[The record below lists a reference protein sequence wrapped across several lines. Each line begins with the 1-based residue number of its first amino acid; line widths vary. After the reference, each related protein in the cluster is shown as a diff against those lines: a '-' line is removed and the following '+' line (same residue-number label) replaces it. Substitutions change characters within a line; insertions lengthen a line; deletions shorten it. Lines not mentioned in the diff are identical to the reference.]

1 MDTNQEESSVLH
13 GSELLGSYSITHQRS
28 VLGHSIDRQRH
39 QENSS
44 TRQFT
49 GASSIAAN
57 SMLSSSSSRML
68 PYPQRLAQEPDQ
80 QGGVTNTQPIGIPF
94 RNDNGRQ
101 LAPLQSQQQQASG
114 LSSSQFGFQTQ
125 RNFESFSGPNP
136 ASTTSSYFSTSSAS
150 RFAPHTNEP
159 SSASSSYKSATA
171 TAPINNSSYH
181 SFSSVSGGGF
191 PTTSYSERHSSL
203 FARQNSSGAMF
214 NGQSFINSGSS
225 PPSYSAGDN
234 NNNNNNNSVST
245 SRGNI
250 SRINSESV
258 KPPTVRTSLLTSKL
272 HSNQNAASG
281 PSSMSLPYP
290 TMTSPRGNS
299 IGTSSSYTS
308 DPRNFT
314 TTVSSSNQSYQ
325 QPFLPH
331 PSSTTTNI
339 SRALTSGSSSNKSV
353 ASSTETLNRTS
364 DVLRTHLTPNNSDE
378 SSFSKSSELFQKEAK
393 VPTPG
398 TSPMSSNTHTSS
410 SEDVDMEDQHRH
422 NYDLYEDEILA
433 DSLQPHLN
441 IATHSTP
448 DLLVMLTALL
458 QKIIDAND
466 ALQPP
471 HYNFPSS
478 EDLSIGEN
486 GTINANALAFHG
498 RNIPAISLHAYL
510 SRILKYCPTT
520 NEVFISLLVYFDRIA
535 HRANNGE
542 LSSLSE
548 MAEDGRTPSESSSFF
563 L

>member
-1 MDTNQEESSVLH
+1 
-13 GSELLGSYSITHQRS
+13 
-28 VLGHSIDRQRH
+28 
-39 QENSS
+39 
-44 TRQFT
+44 
-49 GASSIAAN
+49 
-57 SMLSSSSSRML
+57 
-68 PYPQRLAQEPDQ
+68 
-80 QGGVTNTQPIGIPF
+80 
-94 RNDNGRQ
+94 
-101 LAPLQSQQQQASG
+101 
-114 LSSSQFGFQTQ
+114 
-125 RNFESFSGPNP
+125 
-136 ASTTSSYFSTSSAS
+136 
-150 RFAPHTNEP
+150 
-159 SSASSSYKSATA
+159 
-171 TAPINNSSYH
+171 
-181 SFSSVSGGGF
+181 
-191 PTTSYSERHSSL
+191 
-203 FARQNSSGAMF
+203 MF

-393 VPTPG
+393 VTTPG

-563 L
+563 FVMDSYNIHRLIIAGITVSSKFFSDVFYKNSRYAKVGGLPVEELNHLELQFLLLTDFKLMISLEELQRYADLLLKFWQKEQRHKNRYDN